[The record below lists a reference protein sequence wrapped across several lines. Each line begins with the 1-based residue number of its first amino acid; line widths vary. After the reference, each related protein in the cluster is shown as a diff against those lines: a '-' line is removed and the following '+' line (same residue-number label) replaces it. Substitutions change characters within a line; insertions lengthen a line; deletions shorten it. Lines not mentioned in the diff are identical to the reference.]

1 VDLQAYFDR
10 VGFKGLARPDLATLS
25 ALHRAHLQ
33 AIPYENFDVQLGRP
47 LTPDPAAAF
56 EKIVGRRRGGWCY
69 EMNGAFGLVLAELG
83 FKVTRMAGA
92 AMRDMTGDIAIG
104 NHLVL
109 LIEIDG
115 EPWIADVGFGDGTLE
130 PFRLEPAAMTFGG
143 YAFRLE
149 AMGESWWRFHN
160 HEHGGAKSFDFQ
172 VTPADPALLAAKC
185 EVLQSAADSPF
196 VLNAVAQ
203 RYRGETILQLRGR
216 TLRRLT
222 PSGDVDT
229 QLLASADELVAIL
242 AAEFDLD
249 LPEAATLWPRI
260 CARHEEVMAASAAAA
275 PT

>member
-10 VGFKGLARPDLATLS
+10 VGFRGRAHADLATLR

-33 AIPYENFDVQLGRP
+33 AVPYENFDVQLGRP

-92 AMRDMTGDIAIG
+92 AMREMMGDVAIG

-109 LIEIDG
+109 LVEIDG
-115 EPWIADVGFGDGTLE
+115 APWIADVGFGDGALE
-130 PFRLEPAAMTFGG
+130 PFALKPAAMTFGG
-143 YAFRLE
+143 YAFRVE
-149 AMGESWWRFHN
+149 AMDEGWWRFHN
-160 HEHGGAKSFDFQ
+160 HEQGGARSFDFQ
-172 VTPADPALLAAKC
+172 VAPADPALLAAKC
-185 EVLQSAADSPF
+185 DGLQTAPDSTF

-216 TLRRLT
+216 VLRRVT
-222 PSGDVDT
+222 PPGAVET
-229 QLLASADELVAIL
+229 QLLASADELVAVL
-242 AAEFDLD
+242 AREFDLD

-260 CARHEEVMAASAAAA
+260 CARHDEVMAAAAAA
-275 PT
+275 PA